1 MSSTERVLSA
11 LNFLTGEGVN
21 YYPDG
26 CDGSAIEA
34 LITDYFNEGPDDDS
48 DDESDHRNEG
58 KKMQSHSKHYRVNIL
73 SGHQDSVIHND
84 HISEGTQLIIMN
96 LTLRKKSIDIAPL
109 PLADVDESCDDFTD
123 EGI

>member
-21 YYPDG
+21 YYHDG

-34 LITDYFNEGPDDDS
+34 LIADYFNEGPDDDS

-58 KKMQSHSKHYRVNIL
+58 KNAILLETLPCKHSFRATRFSNT
-73 SGHQDSVIHND
+73 
-84 HISEGTQLIIMN
+84 E
-96 LTLRKKSIDIAPL
+96 
-109 PLADVDESCDDFTD
+109 
-123 EGI
+123 